1 MRVNQAGQ
9 IVWKD
14 NQAQRPV
21 ASINMWTSSFLIF
34 AAVYLPAHPHRAQ
47 ELLKYC
53 SIVGTASARH
63 SGWGWRSFDIHF
75 WKRQAARPHNRSWAI
90 IDGQLWT
97 MFVQA
102 SPRFLMWVLP

>member
-21 ASINMWTSSFLIF
+21 ASINMRTSSFLIF
-34 AAVYLPAHPHRAQ
+34 AALYLPAHPHRAQ

-53 SIVGTASARH
+53 SIVGTASACH
-63 SGWGWRSFDIHF
+63 SGWGWRAYDIHF
-75 WKRQAARPHNRSWAI
+75 WKRQAARPHRSWAI
-90 IDGQLWT
+90 TDGNCGPCLCKLHLD
-97 MFVQA
+97 F
-102 SPRFLMWVLP
+102 